1 MEKLLGEVTN
11 EQLIDDFKVV
21 VADAEALLKA
31 TASQGGEKVAEIR
44 AKAEESLRIAKAK
57 MAEAQAGLLVKTR
70 EGGRGKDVEGG
81 RAHVLSL
88 LVLALAALFFIG
100 VGVVLAAILLVVAF
114 WDSHRLLALG
124 SLAGFFLAAGVGAW
138 AYALHK
144 ARTEPQRVAASLS
157 GVYKGRKHAAP

>member
-1 MEKLLGEVTN
+1 MSDQTPGESRGLL
-11 EQLIDDFKVV
+11 
-21 VADAEALLKA
+21 
-31 TASQGGEKVAEIR
+31 
-44 AKAEESLRIAKAK
+44 ESLSTLAATLVAIAHTRLD
-57 MAEAQAGLLVKTR
+57 LLSA
-70 EGGRGKDVEGG
+70 DVEED

-144 ARTEPQRVAASLS
+144 ARTKPRLFAASLS
-157 GVYKGRKHAAP
+157 ELLKDRQQLVSRP